1 MTLLVEM
8 KWGLDSHSTQE
19 RFQTKKINWNKDYLA
34 PTIFEKEHV
43 QQCFQNETTLSYFYY
58 ENYLC
63 IYWSWILSY
72 DIAAHE
78 TFLYWPNLKV
88 TRNKIL
94 IICILQN
101 SSLTLAITIMHKS
114 SSQICPLAR
123 KIFFHNYLCSVRY
136 NWKCKWLCL

>member
-43 QQCFQNETTLSYFYY
+43 QQCFQNETTLSYFYSVVK
-58 ENYLC
+58 LIFLIIC
-63 IYWSWILSY
+63 FT
-72 DIAAHE
+72 AHE
-78 TFLYWPNLKV
+78 TFLYWPNIKI
-88 TRNKIL
+88 TRNKTL
-94 IICILQN
+94 VICILQN
-101 SSLTLAITIMHKS
+101 SSLTLAITIMQKS
-114 SSQICPLAR
+114 SSQICPLVR
-123 KIFFHNYLCSVRY
+123 KIFFHNYFCSVRY